1 MNRGQATTPGP
12 TRLPRQRR
20 WWETERGFGFLC
32 ISPAILVLVAVNI
45 FPLLW
50 LIYLSFTKYSAQG
63 NKPPVFNGGANYGAI
78 ATSSI
83 AHEGLWVSLKF
94 VGMGV
99 LLQLAV
105 GLGIAVIVN
114 HLRRSREAVVTAIV
128 MPMMVSTAVA
138 GLFWKF
144 LLDPS
149 QGPVNGILSAL
160 KIVPHEDPILW
171 FGPQFAQWSVIIVDS
186 WMWVPFVALIAS
198 AALSSVPK
206 ELYEAAAVDRVDS
219 WTFFWRICLPIISP
233 VLLVAGLLRCLDL
246 LRLFDI
252 PWIMTAGGPGVIT
265 QDVPILIYKEAF
277 TNSDTGRAS
286 AIAVLYLI
294 IITFLAKWAVGRML
308 GDPKKSRFDWANPW
322 FQGAAALVA
331 IGLLWFLMGA
341 PMVVAAVA
349 ILIVARFLC
358 ALPAS
363 AKRPLAGIAST
374 AILFVMLAPLAFI
387 AITSL
392 KDRSEV
398 FNLQAF
404 SVTWMNY
411 DALLKGTGSLGSKPF
426 IEQLG
431 TSLWVG
437 VVSTILAVGMGT
449 LAAYAFSRYKF
460 KGHGDLLFF
469 ILSTKMLPAVAV
481 AIPIVIMFR
490 EIKISGTP
498 LSLVILYTAMN
509 MALATWI
516 MKAFLDKVPR
526 EYEEAAFLERCTPA
540 QAFGHAI
547 LPLIKP
553 AILTTALFCFLACW
567 NEYAF
572 ALYMSSGQNLTAP
585 PAITSVLGTGGVDW
599 GYIAAGCMTLTIPA
613 LILTIMARK
622 TLVLGVSFGVV
633 DSK

>member
-63 NKPPVFNGGANYGAI
+63 NKPPAFNGGANYAKI
-78 ATSSI
+78 ATWST

-99 LLQLAV
+99 LLQLAL

-114 HLRRSREAVVTAIV
+114 HLRRSREAIVTAIV

-149 QGPVNGILSAL
+149 LGPVNALLSAL
-160 KIVPHEDPILW
+160 RITPAEQPILW
-171 FGPQFAQWSVIIVDS
+171 FGPDFAQWSVIIVDS

-206 ELYEAAAVDRVDS
+206 ELSEAAAVDRVDS

-246 LRLFDI
+246 LRLFDV
-252 PWIMTAGGPGVIT
+252 PWILTAGGPGIRT
-265 QDVPILIYKEAF
+265 QGIPILIYKDAF
-277 TNSDTGRAS
+277 SNSDTGQAS

-294 IITFLAKWAVGRML
+294 IITFLAKWAVGRMM
-308 GDPKKSRFDWANPW
+308 GDAKKSRFDWGSPW
-322 FQGAAALVA
+322 FQVTAGLAATALV
-331 IGLLWFLMGA
+331 WFLMGT
-341 PMVVAAVA
+341 PMVLAGIA
-349 ILIVARFLC
+349 ILVLARILC
-358 ALPAS
+358 ALPTA
-363 AKRPLAGIAST
+363 AKRPLAAVASVGILA
-374 AILFVMLAPLAFI
+374 AMLAPLAFI
-387 AITSL
+387 AVTSF
-392 KDRSEV
+392 KDRSEA
-398 FNLQAF
+398 FNFGAF
-404 SVTWMNY
+404 KATWVNY
-411 DALLKGTGSLGSKPF
+411 DSLLRGTGSLGSKPF

-431 TSLWVG
+431 ASLWIG

-481 AIPIVIMFR
+481 AVPIVIMFR
-490 EIKISGTP
+490 EIRISGTP
-498 LSLVILYTAMN
+498 MSLVILYTAMN

-540 QAFGHAI
+540 QAFCHAI

-585 PAITSVLGTGGVDW
+585 PSIISVLGTGGADW